1 MIKPRLASFLILVV
15 MIFMVG
21 LGLGILLP
29 RWASLR
35 SGPRVL
41 STPMLLQEVKT
52 LSQLV
57 TVQYVI
63 ERTVVVE
70 VPPEGML
77 GQMFAGDNRLLMLV
91 HGIVKAGLD
100 LSQIQP
106 SDLQVSKKEII
117 IKLPPPQIMDAY
129 LDDKQ
134 TRVVERTT
142 GFLRDF
148 DKDLEQGTRQTAV
161 QDIRRAAR
169 TSGILNDA
177 DVRAKAQLKILFQ
190 QLGFEQVEFR
200 SK

>member
-1 MIKPRLASFLILVV
+1 
-15 MIFMVG
+15 
-21 LGLGILLP
+21 
-29 RWASLR
+29 
-35 SGPRVL
+35 
-41 STPMLLQEVKT
+41 MLLQEVKT

-63 ERTVVVE
+63 ERTIVME
-70 VPPEGML
+70 VPPEGLL
-77 GQMFAGDNRLLMLV
+77 GQMFAGENRLLMVV
-91 HGIVKAGLD
+91 HGVVKAGLD
-100 LSQIQP
+100 LSQIQQ
-106 SDLQVSKKEII
+106 SDLQVSNKDII

-148 DKDLEQGTRQTAV
+148 DKDLEQSTRQTAV

-177 DVRAKAQLKILFQ
+177 DSRAKVQLKSLFQ

-200 SK
+200 NR